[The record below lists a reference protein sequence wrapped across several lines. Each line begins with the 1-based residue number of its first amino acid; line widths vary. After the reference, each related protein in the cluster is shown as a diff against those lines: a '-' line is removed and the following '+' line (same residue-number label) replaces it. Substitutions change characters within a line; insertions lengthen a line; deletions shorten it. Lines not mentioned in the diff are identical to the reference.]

1 MERLSSPEE
10 LDQLMTVTT
19 PRAWLFLLAIGL
31 ILATLVLWS
40 LTGTLPT
47 RVFGEGVLLRSGGVQ
62 MVVHPLGGQITD
74 IRVKPGDEVRKGEVL
89 ARVDQPQLVQG
100 IVEWKEKLKNLV
112 VGSGESR
119 DREIQNAKAQISR
132 LQEEFLFYSTVV
144 TPIDGRV
151 LEVKVNRG
159 EIIEAGVPLL
169 DLEQTGEQAKN
180 LEVVLYIPVEEGKKI
195 LPGME
200 AQISPTVVKKEEYG
214 YLVGKVVSVSEFPA
228 TNRGMMRTLGNE
240 DLVKQLSGQGAPI
253 EVHIDLIIDKNTPSG
268 YQWSSPQG
276 PPVQIDSGTVCSGS
290 VTISKERPIEQVFP
304 SFHAYLKKEE

>member
-1 MERLSSPEE
+1 
-10 LDQLMTVTT
+10 
-19 PRAWLFLLAIGL
+19 
-31 ILATLVLWS
+31 
-40 LTGTLPT
+40 
-47 RVFGEGVLLRSGGVQ
+47 
-62 MVVHPLGGQITD
+62 
-74 IRVKPGDEVRKGEVL
+74 
-89 ARVDQPQLVQG
+89 
-100 IVEWKEKLKNLV
+100 
-112 VGSGESR
+112 
-119 DREIQNAKAQISR
+119 QISW
-132 LQEEFLFYSTVV
+132 LQEELLFYSTVV
-144 TPIDGRV
+144 APIDGRV

-169 DLEQTGEQAKN
+169 GLEQTGEQAKN

-240 DLVKQLSGQGAPI
+240 DLVKQLSGQGVPI

-276 PPVQIDSGTVCSGS
+276 PSVQIDSGTVCSGS
-290 VTISKERPIEQVFP
+290 VIISKERPIEQVFP
-304 SFHAYLKKEE
+304 SFHAYLRKEK